1 MSRTFEIP
9 DDEERLLEIYRGR
22 FESPEEL
29 FGLAY
34 HELRRVARATC
45 VGSAPT
51 KPYRP
56 PRWGTKLISGGG
68 FLRGA

>member
-34 HELRRVARATC
+34 HELRRVARAYMRRERADQTLQATAL
-45 VGSAPT
+45 GNEAYIRGRFP
-51 KPYRP
+51 
-56 PRWGTKLISGGG
+56 
-68 FLRGA
+68 RGA